1 MLRIAARRSTL
12 GGMSLTVAPGAV
24 VVITGAAS
32 GIGRAAAS
40 VFAAAG
46 ASVLVADMDAN
57 GASAVAAAL
66 VAEGHRALAMRV
78 DVTDPDHQRSMFE
91 LAQQELG
98 RVDYV
103 LANAGIMTG
112 APDYPDASPEQ
123 VARVVSVN
131 LIGVMHTCQIALPYL
146 KASGGGSIVCT
157 ASTSALA
164 PMAGDPIYAS
174 TKAAVVHFVKS
185 CAGWQ
190 ERHGVRINTILPGM
204 VDTPIV
210 GKTGDGTTPAAWLK
224 PALTALTMLRPEAIG
239 QAMLELA
246 LDESACGTAVPI
258 LNPEMQK

>member
-1 MLRIAARRSTL
+1 MP
-12 GGMSLTVAPGAV
+12 LTVAPGAV
-24 VVITGAAS
+24 AVITGAAS

-40 VFAAAG
+40 AFANAG
-46 ASVLVADMDAN
+46 ASVVVADMDAN
-57 GASAVAAAL
+57 GASTVAAGL
-66 VAEGHRALAMRV
+66 VASGHRALAIRV

-146 KASGGGSIVCT
+146 RKAGGSIVCT

-164 PMAGDPIYAS
+164 PMAGDPVYAS

-185 CAGWQ
+185 CASWQ
-190 ERHGVRINTILPGM
+190 DRYNVRINTILPGM

-210 GKTGDGTTPAAWLK
+210 GKTGDGTTPAEWLK
-224 PALTALTMLRPEAIG
+224 PALSALTMLRPEEIG
-239 QAMLELA
+239 EAMLALA
-246 LDESACGTAVPI
+246 LDESACGTAVAVM
-258 LNPEMQK
+258 NAEMRK

>member
-1 MLRIAARRSTL
+1 
-12 GGMSLTVAPGAV
+12 MSFHIAPGSVA
-24 VVITGAAS
+24 VITGGAS
-32 GIGRAAAS
+32 GIGRAAAAA
-40 VFAAAG
+40 FAGAG
-46 ASVLVADMDAN
+46 ASVVVADTDAN
-57 GASAVAAAL
+57 GATAV
-66 VAEGHRALAMRV
+66 VASLTADGHRAIAVRV

-91 LAQQELG
+91 LASQELG

-146 KASGGGSIVCT
+146 RQSGGGSIVCT

-185 CAGWQ
+185 CAAWH
-190 ERHGVRINTILPGM
+190 ERYGVRINTILPGM

-210 GKTGDGTTPAAWLK
+210 GKTGDGTTPAEWLK
-224 PALTALTMLRPEAIG
+224 PALTALTMLRPEEIA
-239 QAMLELA
+239 QAMLALA
-246 LDESACGTAVPI
+246 LDETACGTAVAVM
-258 LNPEMQK
+258 NPEMRK